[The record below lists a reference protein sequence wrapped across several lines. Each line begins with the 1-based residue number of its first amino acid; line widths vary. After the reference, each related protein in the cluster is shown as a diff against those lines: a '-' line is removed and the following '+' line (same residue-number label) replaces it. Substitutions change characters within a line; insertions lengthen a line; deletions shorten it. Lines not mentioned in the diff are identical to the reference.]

1 MIRNKVFIGRYK
13 YIKMIFMKSNLEIA
27 QEAKIRPIMEIAQS
41 IGLTKDDINLYG
53 EYIAKISMNKDRK
66 EELLA
71 KPKGKYILVTATS
84 PTPAGEGKTTT
95 AIGLTQ
101 GLAQLGF
108 KSLVTLRQPSL
119 GPVFGIKGGATGA
132 GYSQV
137 LPMEQ
142 INLGFTG
149 DFNKIESAH
158 NLLSA
163 MLDNHIFRG
172 NKLEFDITTIQWRRV
187 MDMNDRA
194 LREIVIGLGDP
205 SLNGVTRSSGFDIT
219 AASEIMALVALAKD
233 LPDLRKKLGQI
244 ILGRDKNGNLIRAE
258 QLKAAGAMAALLRD
272 ALKPNLVQTIEG
284 QPCIIHT
291 GPFGN
296 IAHGCSS
303 IVADQ
308 LAIHLADF
316 VVTEAGFGSDLGAE
330 KFFDIKCRQSGMF
343 PNAAVLVTTI
353 KALKIHG
360 GMPYDKEKLQQENL
374 QALKDGLGNLEK
386 HISNVLAFGVPVIV
400 ALNKFPTDT
409 DAEINMVRKVIP
421 YTGASGFA
429 VSTCVVDGGKGAV
442 DLANEVLKVIE
453 NNPEPKP
460 KFIYELDR
468 PIEKK
473 MEIMAQIIYGALGVK
488 ISSKAQKKIELLNK
502 DGFSNLPICMAKT
515 HLSLSGEPELKGV
528 PTNFWIEIEDVRI
541 NAGAG
546 FIYPIVGSMLTMPG
560 LGPVPNAEN
569 IDIDE
574 NGVISGLF

>member
-1 MIRNKVFIGRYK
+1 
-13 YIKMIFMKSNLEIA
+13 MKTSLDIA
-27 QEAKIRPIMEIAQS
+27 QEAKIRPITDIAAS
-41 IGLTKDDINLYG
+41 LGLTNDDIELFGNS
-53 EYIAKISMNKDRK
+53 IAKISLRK
-66 EELLA
+66 ERKQEILS

-101 GLAQLGF
+101 GLAHLGH
-108 KSLVTLRQPSL
+108 KSVVTLRQPSL
-119 GPVFGIKGGATGA
+119 GPVFGIKGGAAGA

-137 LPMEQ
+137 LPMEE
-142 INLGFTG
+142 INLGLTG

-172 NKLEFDITTIQWRRV
+172 NKLDFDMTTIQWRRV

-194 LREIVIGLGDP
+194 LREIIVALGDP
-205 SLNGVTRSSGFDIT
+205 TINGVTRQSGFDIT

-244 ILGRDKNGNLIRAE
+244 ILGRDRQGKLLHAE
-258 QLKAAGAMAALLRD
+258 QIKAAGAMAALLRD
-272 ALKPNLVQTIEG
+272 VLKPNLVQTIEG
-284 QPCIIHT
+284 QPCIMHT

-303 IVADQ
+303 IIGDE
-308 LAIHLADF
+308 LAIHLADY

-343 PNAAVLVTTI
+343 PNAAVMVTTI
-353 KALKIHG
+353 KALKMHG
-360 GMPYDKEKLQQENL
+360 GMPYDKEKLQEENL

-400 ALNKFPTDT
+400 ALNRFPTDT
-409 DAEINMVRKVIP
+409 DTEIEMVRKVIP

-429 VSTCVVDGGKGAV
+429 VSTCVVEGGKGAV
-442 DLANEVLKVIE
+442 DLAKEVLKVIE
-453 NNPEPKP
+453 QNPTPNF
-460 KFIYELDR
+460 KFIYELDD

-473 MEIMAQIIYGALGVK
+473 LEYMSQIIYGALGVK
-488 ISSKAQKKIELLNK
+488 LSPKAQNKIELLKK
-502 DGFSNLPICMAKT
+502 DGFDHLPICMAKT
-515 HLSLSGEPELKGV
+515 HLSLSGEPHLLGV
-528 PTNFWIEIEDVRI
+528 PTNFWIDISDIRI

-560 LGPVPNAEN
+560 LGPHPSAEN

-574 NGVISGLF
+574 HGKISGLF

>member
-1 MIRNKVFIGRYK
+1 
-13 YIKMIFMKSNLEIA
+13 MKSSLDIA
-27 QEAKIRPIMEIAQS
+27 QEAKIRPITQIAAS
-41 IGLTKDDINLYG
+41 LGLANDDIDLFGNF
-53 EYIAKISMNKDRK
+53 IAKISLTKERK
-66 EELLA
+66 QEILS

-101 GLAQLGF
+101 GLAHLGH
-108 KSLVTLRQPSL
+108 KSIVTLRQPSL
-119 GPVFGIKGGATGA
+119 GPVFGIKGGAAGA

-137 LPMEQ
+137 LPMEE
-142 INLGFTG
+142 INLGLTG

-172 NKLEFDITTIQWRRV
+172 NKLDFDMTTIQWRRV

-194 LREIVIGLGDP
+194 LREIIVALGDP
-205 SLNGVTRSSGFDIT
+205 TVNGVTRQSGFDIT
-219 AASEIMALVALAKD
+219 AASEIMALVALSKD

-244 ILGRDKNGNLIRAE
+244 ILGRDRQGKLLHAE
-258 QLKAAGAMAALLRD
+258 QIKAAGAMAALLRD
-272 ALKPNLVQTIEG
+272 VLKPNLVQTIEG
-284 QPCIIHT
+284 QPCIMHT

-303 IVADQ
+303 IIGDE
-308 LAIHLADF
+308 LAIHLADY

-343 PNAAVLVTTI
+343 PNAAVMVTTI
-353 KALKIHG
+353 KALKMHG
-360 GMPYDKEKLQQENL
+360 GMPYDKEKLQEENL

-409 DAEINMVRKVIP
+409 DTEIEMVRKVIP

-429 VSTCVVDGGKGAV
+429 VSTCVVDGGKGAI
-442 DLANEVLKVIE
+442 DLAKEVLKVIE
-453 NNPEPKP
+453 QNPAPNF
-460 KFIYELDR
+460 KFIYELDD

-473 MEIMAQIIYGALGVK
+473 LEYMSQIIYGALGVK
-488 ISSKAQKKIELLNK
+488 LSPKAQNKIELLKK
-502 DGFSNLPICMAKT
+502 DGFDRLPICMAKT
-515 HLSLSGEPELKGV
+515 HLSLSGEPHLLGV
-528 PTNFWIEIEDVRI
+528 PTNFWIDISDIRI

-560 LGPVPNAEN
+560 LGPHPSAEN

-574 NGVISGLF
+574 HGKISGLF